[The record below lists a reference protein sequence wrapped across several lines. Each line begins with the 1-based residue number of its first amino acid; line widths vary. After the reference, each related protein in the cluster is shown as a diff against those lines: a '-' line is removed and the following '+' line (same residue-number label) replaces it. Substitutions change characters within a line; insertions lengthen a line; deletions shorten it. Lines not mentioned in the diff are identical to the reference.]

1 MSHPRWSRLL
11 LGAQYAAVAVGAL
24 WMGVALATGQPLLS
38 AAGTWLVALMLFV
51 RLLQFHTLALVPKPL
66 APRPPAP
73 RRAAATSLGLDP
85 VHVRA
90 LEELLG
96 RRLEPHDGDYRAQ

>member
-24 WMGVALATGQPLLS
+24 WMGIALAAGQPLMV
-38 AAGTWLVALMLFV
+38 AAATWLLALMLFV
-51 RLLQFHTLALVPKPL
+51 RVLQYHTLVLKPL
-66 APRPPAP
+66 APHAPPP
-73 RRAAATSLGLDP
+73 PRAATTPLGLDP

-96 RRLEPHDGDYRAQ
+96 RPLEPPDGDYRAP

>member
-11 LGAQYAAVAVGAL
+11 LGAQYVAVAVGAL
-24 WMGVALATGQPLLS
+24 RMGVALATGRPLL
-38 AAGTWLVALMLFV
+38 AASGTWLVALMLFV
-51 RLLQFHTLALVPKPL
+51 RGLQPPPLALVPKPL
-66 APRPPAP
+66 APRLPSP
-73 RRAAATSLGLDP
+73 RHPVETPLGLDP

-96 RRLEPHDGDYRAQ
+96 RRLEPHDGDY